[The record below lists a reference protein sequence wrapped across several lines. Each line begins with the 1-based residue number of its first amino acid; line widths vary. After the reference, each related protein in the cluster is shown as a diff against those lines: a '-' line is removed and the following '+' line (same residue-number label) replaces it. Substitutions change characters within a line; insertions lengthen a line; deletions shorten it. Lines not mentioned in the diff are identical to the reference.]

1 MTALL
6 AFSASALFATF
17 IYFFDLKAII
27 ALLLLAG
34 VLITRT
40 FILHSKKSKKKEADK
55 EFDALTSTISSSE
68 ILVETSTNIS
78 ETLQLVKNA
87 YLEALT
93 GLLKDDNRPLKSSGS
108 AIKQLQIKQEQLR
121 RQLFKLIKR
130 LGDQPARSGRLFIL
144 ASDLEQ
150 DMVQSISLIV
160 ETSSEYVD
168 NRLDPVNSEHRD
180 ALVLLKGQMDI
191 YLDHLIKSINGRTLG
206 HIESHLK
213 EKNKILNQVEKLL
226 SDQIHNIREN
236 GTSIRESSLILTIL
250 LETKDLAAVAARF
263 AKLYHRISF
272 E

>member
-1 MTALL
+1 
-6 AFSASALFATF
+6 
-17 IYFFDLKAII
+17 
-27 ALLLLAG
+27 
-34 VLITRT
+34 
-40 FILHSKKSKKKEADK
+40 
-55 EFDALTSTISSSE
+55 
-68 ILVETSTNIS
+68 
-78 ETLQLVKNA
+78 
-87 YLEALT
+87 
-93 GLLKDDNRPLKSSGS
+93 
-108 AIKQLQIKQEQLR
+108 
-121 RQLFKLIKR
+121 
-130 LGDQPARSGRLFIL
+130 
-144 ASDLEQ
+144 
-150 DMVQSISLIV
+150 VQSISLIV